1 MSSAFTLVL
10 WYVDRATGLVLYPAL
25 WVAVLTGV
33 FMRASAFGALTR
45 FSRRYHVLVATF
57 AVIMMLAHSV
67 VGLVDADM
75 LLDGE
80 APPPNYP
87 MAVFVAGV
95 VVGVVAAVVVIVA
108 VLGFL
113 SPTRF
118 DHPRLVHAL
127 AYGGFAFGTVHAVLI
142 GTDVT
147 GLLVQGIE
155 AAVAL
160 LVVALVAKAADVVGI
175 AKFVTRQ

>member
-1 MSSAFTLVL
+1 MNGTITLVV

-25 WVAVLTGV
+25 WLAVLTGV
-33 FMRASAFGALTR
+33 FMRTSALGALAR

-57 AVIMMLAHSV
+57 AVIMILAHSV

-75 LLDGE
+75 LIDGE
-80 APPPNYP
+80 APAPNYP
-87 MAVFVAGV
+87 MLVFVAGV
-95 VVGVVAAVVVIVA
+95 VVGVVAAIVVIVA

-118 DHPRLVHAL
+118 NHPRLVHAL

-155 AAVAL
+155 ASVAL
-160 LVVALVAKAADVVGI
+160 LVLALVMKAADVVGI
-175 AKFVTRQ
+175 AGFVTRQ